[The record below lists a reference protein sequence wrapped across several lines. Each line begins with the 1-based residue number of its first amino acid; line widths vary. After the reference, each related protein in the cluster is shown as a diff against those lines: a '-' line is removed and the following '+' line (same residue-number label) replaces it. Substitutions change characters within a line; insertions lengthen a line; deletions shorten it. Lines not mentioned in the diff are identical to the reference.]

1 MRFPFRMTGCA
12 LAGMLALMPASRAAE
27 PALRDGPHDFDFNF
41 GTWHTHITRTTDP
54 FAAASPTIELD
65 GTVTVRKVWDGK
77 AALEEI
83 ETDGPSGH
91 WEGMTLFLYNPQA
104 HQWSQTFVNSK
115 NGVLTPGNIGEF
127 KDGRVELYG
136 QDTVQGR
143 TILVRAI
150 WSEITPDSHRYEEAF
165 SQDGGKSWQRS
176 FLANLTR
183 VKA

>member
-1 MRFPFRMTGCA
+1 M
-12 LAGMLALMPASRAAE
+12 
-27 PALRDGPHDFDFNF
+27 
-41 GTWHTHITRTTDP
+41 
-54 FAAASPTIELD
+54 
-65 GTVTVRKVWDGK
+65 TVRKVWDGK